1 MALPDLPKIVMSNIC
16 GPFSKKSV
24 FEKLEIEISAV
35 DPHSF
40 YADPDPTVFLTADPD
55 PDPDPGPGPDEPN
68 LKKKNHKEFSKV
80 VKNKFTLKKLN
91 KVAVIN
97 NLLAFFQFLGEK
109 FTLLNPD
116 PDLHIECGSGS
127 GSRSRSENECGSM
140 RIRIH
145 SPD

>member
-40 YADPDPTVFLTADPD
+40 YADPDPTVFLTANPDPD

-68 LKKKNHKEFSKV
+68 LKKKNHKQFSQV
-80 VKNKFTLKKLN
+80 VKNIKDCSIVRN
-91 KVAVIN
+91 NGACA
-97 NLLAFFQFLGEK
+97 NLLLKSLKGQCHEK
-109 FTLLNPD
+109 S
-116 PDLHIECGSGS
+116 C
-127 GSRSRSENECGSM
+127 
-140 RIRIH
+140 
-145 SPD
+145 